1 MSLTSKRPNRRQLL
15 KLGALSAT
23 ALAMPAVI
31 TSRANAMTPVTMQFD
46 WKFNVQFAGLFAA
59 KEAGLFEAAGIDVT
73 FKEWE
78 NGINVVDM
86 AAEAE
91 ADNVFSCAEQNLI
104 IAAQAEGK
112 PVKTLATMFQAS
124 PYGLMTGPD
133 TPLASL
139 DDLKGASIGVH
150 VDGVKVM
157 ALVKGVN
164 GIADDDIG
172 IVEIP
177 YEGKFDKALSGE
189 LYAVQCY
196 TVDEPVGVAGT
207 YDVTPNVFRLSDAGF
222 RSTAQTI
229 VASDAMIADKPE
241 LVSAFLKATFDGWR
255 LALADVPGTA
265 ELVAT
270 KYAVPGSKYTDVAY
284 QAASLALVKDYVE
297 LGLTPETIGQIDTA
311 AYTRAAELMLEYGIV
326 EQLPNIADTL
336 SVEML

>member
-1 MSLTSKRPNRRQLL
+1 MSLISKRPNRRQLL
-15 KLGALSAT
+15 KIGAVSAS
-23 ALAMPAVI
+23 ALAMPTVF
-31 TSRANAMTPVTMQFD
+31 TSRARAMTPVTMQFD

-59 KEAGLFEAAGIDVT
+59 KEAGLFEQAGIDVT
-73 FKEWE
+73 FREWE
-78 NGINVVDM
+78 NGINVVDT
-86 AAEAE
+86 AAGSE
-91 ADNVFSCAEQNLI
+91 NVFACAEQNLI

-133 TPLASL
+133 TPLSSL
-139 DDLKGASIGVH
+139 EDLKGKSIGVH

-157 ALVKGVN
+157 ALVMGVN
-164 GIADDDIG
+164 GIAEDEIE
-172 IVEIP
+172 IVEID

-207 YDVTPNVFRLSDAGF
+207 YQVVPNVFRLSDAGF

-229 VASDAMIADKPE
+229 VASDAMIEAEPA

-255 LALADVPGTA
+255 IALADVAGTA
-265 ELVAT
+265 ELVST
-270 KYAVPGSKYTDVAY
+270 KYAIPGSKYTDVAY
-284 QAASLALVKDYVE
+284 QTASLELVKDYVA
-297 LGLTPETIGQIDTA
+297 LGLTPDTIGQIDTE

-326 EQLPNIADTL
+326 EQLPEIPTTL
-336 SVEML
+336 ATEML

>member
-1 MSLTSKRPNRRQLL
+1 P
-15 KLGALSAT
+15 
-23 ALAMPAVI
+23 
-31 TSRANAMTPVTMQFD
+31 SRARAMTPITMQFD

-59 KEAGLFEAAGIDVT
+59 KEARLFEAAGIDVK

-86 AAEAE
+86 AAG

-124 PYGLMTGPD
+124 PYGLMAGPD
-133 TPLASL
+133 TNLTSL
-139 DDLKGASIGVH
+139 DDLKGKSIGVH

-164 GIADDDIG
+164 GIADDDIE

-196 TVDEPVGVAGT
+196 TVDEPVGVAGS
-207 YDVTPNVFRLSDAGF
+207 YDLTPSVFRLSDAGF
-222 RSTAQTI
+222 RSTAQTM
-229 VASDAMIADKPE
+229 VASEAMIESSPD

-297 LGLTPETIGQIDTA
+297 LGLTPDTIGQIDTD
-311 AYTRAAELMLEYGIV
+311 AYARAAQLMLEYGIV
-326 EQLPNIADTL
+326 EKLPDIASTL
-336 SVEML
+336 ATDMI